1 MPNTK
6 NFLHIEFPFHYNVFQ
21 GDFQP
26 LLPLDFFLKFR
37 YDRRI
42 SFKCRE
48 KEEYISH
55 LKRERDPPA
64 ERFREG
70 LLMEGS
76 FGAVFLNRRTE
87 VLEASGGE

>member
-1 MPNTK
+1 MRK
-6 NFLHIEFPFHYNVFQ
+6 FKA
-21 GDFQP
+21 
-26 LLPLDFFLKFR
+26 LPLDFSLKFR

-42 SFKCRE
+42 LFKCRE

-55 LKRERDPPA
+55 LKRERDPLA

-76 FGAVFLNRRTE
+76 FGAVFLNRETGVFKDFRRT
-87 VLEASGGE
+87 VGDTG